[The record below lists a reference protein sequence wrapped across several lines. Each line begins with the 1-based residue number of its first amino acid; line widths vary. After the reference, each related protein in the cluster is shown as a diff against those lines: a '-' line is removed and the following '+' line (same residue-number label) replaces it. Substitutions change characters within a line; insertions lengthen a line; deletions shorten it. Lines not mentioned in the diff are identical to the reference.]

1 MRSSRALSYTLGLRD
16 TGHGHAGDLLLPPA
30 QPLHHIDLLCASV
43 SPLRAKAKMSTL
55 FAWRSA
61 SEDH

>member
-1 MRSSRALSYTLGLRD
+1 MGMQETW
-16 TGHGHAGDLLLPPA
+16 LLPPA

-61 SEDH
+61 SEDR